1 MADARR
7 HPKMSRRAAAEI
19 RRRRRSKTV
28 ARHPS
33 SDVPPNRRPASPR
46 VKKRRAVIVSVL
58 GALATVGLLFAFV
71 YPTST
76 FLDQRSEINT
86 AKQRLARIDAQ
97 TKKLEDE
104 TKRLKGDAEV
114 ERIAREQYGFVRPG
128 ETPYVIVPATPTTTT
143 PAN

>member
-19 RRRRRSKTV
+19 RKRRRSQAI
-28 ARHPS
+28 ARHPA
-33 SDVPPNRRPASPR
+33 SDVPPSRRPASPR
-46 VKKRRAVIVSVL
+46 MKKRRAVIVSVF
-58 GALATVGLLFAFV
+58 GALAAVGLLFAFV

-76 FLDQRSEINT
+76 FLNQRSETST
-86 AKQRLARIDAQ
+86 ARQRLARINAETQ
-97 TKKLEDE
+97 KLEQE